1 MSPYTSFWH
10 VLCPPFS
17 MATSYVGI
25 GEPFIPY
32 FLLIQVWSWTVA
44 LLFSHVSNI
53 WTRFMIWLVIKFLQ
67 KFSLM
72 IYLLPVT
79 TPEFLSYVIL
89 KPDLRLCFLAF
100 TSVSLELHPSHLEAI
115 YNNGFGWEGQSLD
128 LIFVPGLNLKGTYS
142 RPLPVSFFTIQG
154 PEKVS
159 FSNPSKYSYYFHFCN
174 YFCNIK
180 SLPLSKT

>member
-1 MSPYTSFWH
+1 
-10 VLCPPFS
+10 
-17 MATSYVGI
+17 
-25 GEPFIPY
+25 
-32 FLLIQVWSWTVA
+32 
-44 LLFSHVSNI
+44 
-53 WTRFMIWLVIKFLQ
+53 
-67 KFSLM
+67 M

-180 SLPLSKT
+180 SLPLSKTLLKIKCKIQHTLLLLFFRAISSGTTISIDR